1 MIGNDF
7 KYGNEWLS
15 EYGLIMCEAEE
26 GQQFVSRNIIKE
38 EITALDPS
46 PSHYNVAYNDA
57 LVQNFFVMKEAGLC
71 GNQEDS
77 RLSGDDI
84 HFIRSWLESPKRP
97 EELIVPIREDEM
109 TVHYYGLFTDVQP
122 YLHNDEC
129 YGLLLT
135 FTCNAPYG
143 YSDENISS
151 YSINSSANPVLGT
164 FFNLSAELEEY
175 LKPTI
180 TIYSSDVFGDDE
192 SITITNTSDN
202 GKEMSVTLP
211 SGLSKIVIDCDKKII
226 TGDDGEL
233 VTMSDIGV
241 TLPTNQDINVVSTEL
256 YLFNWF
262 TLIPKDNSLIFT
274 PSTTNTIDR
283 VEISVRYIIKA
294 GGF

>member
-26 GQQFVSRNIIKE
+26 GQQFVSRDIIKE

-57 LVQNFFVMKEAGLC
+57 LVQNFFVIKEAGLC

-77 RLSGDDI
+77 KLSGDEI

-97 EELIVPIREDEM
+97 EELIIPIQEDEM

-122 YLHNDEC
+122 YTHNDEC

-143 YSDENISS
+143 YSDYTTSV
-151 YSINSSANPVLGT
+151 YSINSSARPVNGT
-164 FFNLSAELEEY
+164 FFNLSAELKEY

-180 TIYSSDVFGDDE
+180 TIYSSDVFDNGE

-202 GKEMSVTLP
+202 NKEMHITLP
-211 SGLSKIVIDCDKKII
+211 SGISKVTIDCDKKII
-226 TGDDGEL
+226 IGDEDSL
-233 VTMSDIGV
+233 LSMSDIGV
-241 TLPTNQDINVVSTEL
+241 TLPSNQNENIISTEF

-262 TLIPKDNSLIFT
+262 ALVPKDNYLIFT
-274 PSTTNTIDR
+274 PSSTNTIDR
-283 VEISVRYIIKA
+283 VEISVRYIIKS